1 MSLVSVV
8 IPSYNHSRYI
18 RGAVES
24 VLEQTHEDVEL
35 IVIDD
40 GSKDDSLVYLRSV
53 TDPRMQLVEQANAG
67 AHNAINR
74 GLAMAKGDFLAVLNS
89 DDIFH
94 RRRLEVALEALGQ
107 PGIDLV
113 ASWIEVIDT
122 DGKALGVK
130 EGWHNMLPWPI
141 ANPKRT
147 FAASDSFAKNLLMTN
162 FVSTTSNVV
171 FSRRLYDEVGGMR
184 NLRFAHDWDF
194 LLRAARQFGCELIAQ
209 PLMQYRIH
217 SSNTI
222 SSNRAWMLFEICW
235 VLAVGMMHF
244 EGNLLYASDDRDA
257 LIADARA
264 LAESINVQGN
274 DRIVWMIRQFVDAR
288 RKLRDPEAETR
299 LLDDKELRDVFLDYI
314 DAGDAPAVLA
324 GAAPALPVAVPSGVR
339 GLAYRVA
346 RRLAQGAA

>member
-24 VLEQTHEDVEL
+24 VLEQTHKDVEL

-40 GSKDDSLVYLRSV
+40 GSKDDSLIYLRSV

-74 GLAMAKGDFLAVLNS
+74 GLEMAKGQYLAVLNS
-89 DDIFH
+89 DDLFH
-94 RRRLEVALEALGQ
+94 PRRLEVSLKTLAGGDA
-107 PGIDLV
+107 DLV
-113 ASWIEVIDT
+113 TSWIEVIDA
-122 DGKALGVK
+122 DGKPLGVK

-141 ANPKRT
+141 ANPGRT
-147 FAASDSFAKNLLMTN
+147 FAATDSFAKNLLMTN

-171 FSRRLYDEVGGMR
+171 FSRALYERVGGMR

-194 LLRAARQFGCELIAQ
+194 LLRAAKEFRCELIAQ

-235 VLAVGMMHF
+235 VLAVGMMRF
-244 EGNLLYASDDRDA
+244 EGDLLYSSDDRDA
-257 LIADARA
+257 LIADVQA

-274 DRIVWMIRQFVDAR
+274 DRIVWMIRQFVDSR
-288 RKLRDPEAETR
+288 RKLGDPEAETR
-299 LLDDKELRDVFLDYI
+299 LLDDKALRDAFIEYI
-314 DAGDAPAVLA
+314 DIGDTT
-324 GAAPALPVAVPSGVR
+324 GSAAAAALALPVEVPSGMR
-339 GLAYRVA
+339 GFAYRVA
-346 RRLAQGAA
+346 RRLAQGRA